1 MSTSTPQG
9 PPWIDDVRRI
19 VSSMLDGL
27 EQKQPISA
35 IVLFQVDP
43 AREDVFT
50 ADLRTLA
57 AGTRRLPG
65 LKIFSFQTGRP
76 FAMAEGAPPEFL
88 IYEEWKTVHQ
98 FRRQWESEHLKAF
111 QHGIGGLVVAPP
123 DLRFYWGSDA
133 VPTCR
138 AARRCWRPGRSAAGT
153 VRERRSS
160 VRAAARTVRYAPVC
174 RSRSALQRERR
185 RHGDRQ
191 PHRTGVAARRQR
203 VRRVAWMDAVA
214 GPREPPTAATA
225 SPTAAAR
232 AIGACPTSMSCRAC
246 STSIAT
252 AVRRC
257 PTVIRSATSRRA
269 TTGRRPRWRRR
280 RPSAGTPRWRSVR
293 RSSTSRST
301 TCASGRCAAPATAS
315 CRRPDRRSATTS
327 GSGCAGGGQRPGRR
341 AAWACRRRSRATS
354 TTRTAR

>member
-1 MSTSTPQG
+1 MMETTQQEPTMSTSTPQG
-9 PPWIDDVRRI
+9 PPSIDDVRRI

-65 LKIFSFQTGRP
+65 LKIFSFHKRRP

-133 VPTCR
+133 VPSVPGR
-138 AARRCWRPGRSAAGT
+138 APVLATGQKRCWDGEGTPIECAG
-153 VRERRSS
+153 SGQDGA
-160 VRAAARTVRYAPVC
+160 VRAGLPF
-174 RSRSALQRERR
+174 
-185 RHGDRQ
+185 
-191 PHRTGVAARRQR
+191 P
-203 VRRVAWMDAVA
+203 
-214 GPREPPTAATA
+214 
-225 SPTAAAR
+225 
-232 AIGACPTSMSCRAC
+232 IGA
-246 STSIAT
+246 
-252 AVRRC
+252 
-257 PTVIRSATSRRA
+257 
-269 TTGRRPRWRRR
+269 
-280 RPSAGTPRWRSVR
+280 
-293 RSSTSRST
+293 
-301 TCASGRCAAPATAS
+301 
-315 CRRPDRRSATTS
+315 SATT
-327 GSGCAGGGQRPGRR
+327 A
-341 AAWACRRRSRATS
+341 
-354 TTRTAR
+354 TAR